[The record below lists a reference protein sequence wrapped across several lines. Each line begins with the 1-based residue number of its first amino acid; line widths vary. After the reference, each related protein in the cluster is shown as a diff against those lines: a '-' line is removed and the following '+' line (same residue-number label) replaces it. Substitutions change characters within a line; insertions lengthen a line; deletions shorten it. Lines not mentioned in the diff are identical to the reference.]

1 MNVIYPSFKHCI
13 TKTGDRFFQLIYI
26 LRVEKI
32 QAALIKTVEAHPI

>member
-1 MNVIYPSFKHCI
+1 MLFIPLLNIVLQKQA
-13 TKTGDRFFQLIYI
+13 TDFFQLIYI